1 MYHLC
6 KKYYK
11 PITLQYF
18 TADDVSWIFR
28 VNFVGLTNKSDLQ
41 THSQNGTHLYVG
53 DLL

>member
-18 TADDVSWIFR
+18 TADGVSWIFR
-28 VNFVGLTNKSDLQ
+28 VILLDLQ
-41 THSQNGTHLYVG
+41 INQTYKHTLRME
-53 DLL
+53 LICM